1 MSHERLGVHCK
12 FCGQPVVLPD
22 ISPDSEIVGHKLSGP
37 VVLRCVSCGGRA
49 SYAMDTLQGFVATE
63 IASGDW
69 VPIPR
74 AGAARAAPGRRGLRG
89 RMDG

>member
-22 ISPDSEIVGHKLSGP
+22 VSGDGEILAHRLSGP

-49 SYAMDTLQGFVATE
+49 SYARHTLQLFVTRE

-69 VPIPR
+69 VAIAQA
-74 AGAARAAPGRRGLRG
+74 AGTGGRKSLRG